1 MRKIVSA
8 ITAVFAVFL
17 VKSHHDLCSY
27 SNLDI
32 TRKSWNSG
40 FINFFL
46 TWPTDDKETESE
58 KNQFTFCNRL
68 RATADVCNKE
78 RWVGQPL
85 PRWLLPFEEERRA
98 TGKEG
103 SRYIRA
109 QSGCSVRM
117 YSHKLGVVCAWG
129 DVAGRLL
136 CIFGRAQK
144 RVQVRLD
151 LGGQQWRARRSRV
164 VKAIKLVGG
173 FSTELH

>member
-17 VKSHHDLCSY
+17 VKSDHNLCSY

-32 TRKSWNSG
+32 TQKVMKFWLHKFLLGLANRGQRTRARKKS
-40 FINFFL
+40 IYFL
-46 TWPTDDKETESE
+46 QQVKSHY
-58 KNQFTFCNRL
+58 R
-68 RATADVCNKE
+68 CNKE